1 MIAKILSFLVRI
13 LLARTLSESA
23 MNYYTLASPTMV
35 IMITLAQMGIPGAL
49 SKVIAQSKDTR
60 KPLLASILVS
70 MINNI
75 VIIAAFFILLPFL
88 SFYILKQ
95 REILPV
101 LYAILPLIPLVS
113 ISGILKGY
121 LFGKQQ
127 HVQATAC
134 QLFEEGSR
142 ILFCLLCSLWITR

>member
-1 MIAKILSFLVRI
+1 MKKTLLRSTFLLLLVSVIAKILSFLVRI

-75 VIIAAFFILLPFL
+75 VIIAAFSFFFPFYL
-88 SFYILKQ
+88 SIF
-95 REILPV
+95 
-101 LYAILPLIPLVS
+101 
-113 ISGILKGY
+113 
-121 LFGKQQ
+121 
-127 HVQATAC
+127 
-134 QLFEEGSR
+134 
-142 ILFCLLCSLWITR
+142 

>member
-1 MIAKILSFLVRI
+1 
-13 LLARTLSESA
+13 
-23 MNYYTLASPTMV
+23 MV

-101 LYAILPLIPLVS
+101 LYAILPLIPLVRDRKS
-113 ISGILKGY
+113 
-121 LFGKQQ
+121 
-127 HVQATAC
+127 VV
-134 QLFEEGSR
+134 
-142 ILFCLLCSLWITR
+142 